1 MSVYECD
8 EKTTAFLQSIGI
20 NTDTSI
26 PADKVSKINVYTTT
40 ETDDTT
46 TQLVLELDP
55 QSELGKE
62 VKADA
67 FPMKAHWD
75 ALEVDM
81 MADQDY
87 FIKVISKDG
96 EAAQYALYTKGFPQD
111 LKKAMKNA
119 VINDSWESRDD

>member
-1 MSVYECD
+1 
-8 EKTTAFLQSIGI
+8 
-20 NTDTSI
+20 
-26 PADKVSKINVYTTT
+26 
-40 ETDDTT
+40 
-46 TQLVLELDP
+46 
-55 QSELGKE
+55 
-62 VKADA
+62 
-67 FPMKAHWD
+67 
-75 ALEVDM
+75 M